1 MLYCRV
7 IVESE
12 VKIMT
17 TRNLFGILL
26 PTTLALTAY
35 AFSYLPGLSVVG
47 PLPIAILLAVLFR
60 NFIYDPTKWQV
71 GIDFSSKIILRIAI
85 ILYGVRLNIILL
97 FHEGLSLIGAAAIV
111 IVCTFMIVLLLAKWL
126 KIESSIALLL
136 ATGTAICGV
145 AAIGAVSP
153 IIKSK
158 KNDIALSAALIAIVG
173 TIFALGAPLAQQW
186 IHLSPEQYGTWV
198 GYSAHEIA
206 HAALAGD
213 YFGNESLTN
222 AFMAKL
228 SRVFLLFPVTIIF
241 TWWMNRKHEGATA
254 KASFPYFIIGFI
266 IMSLISTAGF
276 YVGFMNE
283 AIQTSISSFATF
295 LLALSMAALGLSID
309 LRSIRKNAVKP
320 LLLLVIASICVY
332 GLTLLLV

>member
-1 MLYCRV
+1 MYCTLFIER
-7 IVESE
+7 EAN
-12 VKIMT
+12 IMT
-17 TRNLFGILL
+17 IRKLYGILL
-26 PTTLALTAY
+26 PTSLAVIAY
-35 AFSYLPGLSVVG
+35 AFSYVPGLTLIG

-60 NFIYDPTKWQV
+60 NFIYNAAKWQD
-71 GIDFSSKIILRIAI
+71 GIDFSSKILLRIAI
-85 ILYGVRLNIILL
+85 VLYGVRLNFILL
-97 FHEGLSLIGAAAIV
+97 FQEGLSLIGTAVIV
-111 IVCTFMIVLLLAKWL
+111 IACTFTIVLLLAKWL
-126 KIESSIALLL
+126 KVEQSIALLL
-136 ATGTAICGV
+136 ATGTAICGA

-153 IIKSK
+153 IIKSNK
-158 KNDIALSAALIAIVG
+158 SDIALSAALIAIVG
-173 TIFALGAPLAQQW
+173 TLFALGAPLAEQW

-213 YFGNESLTN
+213 YFGNDSLAN

-241 TWWMNRKHEGATA
+241 TWWMNRKTKGATA

-266 IMSLISTAGF
+266 IVSLISTAGF

-295 LLALSMAALGLSID
+295 LLAVSMAALGLSID
-309 LRSIRKNAVKP
+309 LRSLTKKAIKP
-320 LLLLVIASICVY
+320 LLLLIVASISLY

>member
-1 MLYCRV
+1 
-7 IVESE
+7 
-12 VKIMT
+12 MT
-17 TRNLFGILL
+17 TRKLYGILL
-26 PTTLALTAY
+26 PTSLAMVAY
-35 AFSYLPGLSVVG
+35 AFSFLPVLSLVG

-60 NFIYDPTKWQV
+60 NFIYNAAKWQD

-85 ILYGVRLNIILL
+85 VLYGVRLNIILL
-97 FHEGLSLIGAAAIV
+97 FQEGLSLIGAAAIV
-111 IVCTFMIVLLLAKWL
+111 IACTFTIVLLLAKWL
-126 KIESSIALLL
+126 KVEQSIALLL
-136 ATGTAICGV
+136 ATGTAICGA

-153 IIKSK
+153 IIKSN

-173 TIFALGAPLAQQW
+173 TLFALGAPLAEQW

-198 GYSAHEIA
+198 GYSTHEIA

-241 TWWMNRKHEGATA
+241 TWWMNRKNEGVTA

-266 IMSLISTAGF
+266 IISLISTAGF

-283 AIQTSISSFATF
+283 GIQTNISSFATF
-295 LLALSMAALGLSID
+295 LLAVSMAALGLSID
-309 LRSIRKNAVKP
+309 LRSIKKTAAKP

-332 GLTLLLV
+332 GITLLLV